1 MKYVIYI
8 RVGNK
13 TQLDYITK
21 KTKTETRKKIKDEKI
36 KLKTAAEIITKY

>member
-13 TQLDYITK
+13 EQLDYIPK
-21 KTKTETRKKIKDEKI
+21 KTKTKTGKKSKTRK
-36 KLKTAAEIITKY
+36 

>member
-1 MKYVIYI
+1 MKYAVYI

-21 KTKTETRKKIKDEKI
+21 KTKTK
-36 KLKTAAEIITKY
+36 KLKIRK

>member
-13 TQLDYITK
+13 TQLDYIPK
-21 KTKTETRKKIKDEKI
+21 KTKIETRKKSKMK
-36 KLKTAAEIITKY
+36 K

>member
-1 MKYVIYI
+1 MKYAVYI

-21 KTKTETRKKIKDEKI
+21 KTKTETRKKS
-36 KLKTAAEIITKY
+36 KTRK

>member
-1 MKYVIYI
+1 MKYAVYI

-21 KTKTETRKKIKDEKI
+21 KTKTETRKKSKMK
-36 KLKTAAEIITKY
+36 K

>member
-1 MKYVIYI
+1 MKYAVYI

-21 KTKTETRKKIKDEKI
+21 KTKTKTK
-36 KLKTAAEIITKY
+36 KLKIRK

>member
-13 TQLDYITK
+13 EQLDYIPK
-21 KTKTETRKKIKDEKI
+21 KTKTKRAKNKDEKI
-36 KLKTAAEIITKY
+36 AKY